1 MFSTLPVDSN
11 RVDEAL
17 RRTIYRDAKREVRVG
32 DLVGLFL
39 DAGLRV
45 FIVGGAPRDW
55 LLGQPGRDIDLSLDR
70 PLEAVHRLL
79 REAHPDIDPVLLRL
93 ERFGTL
99 RWGNEAGGVDL
110 NILRSWKDIQNDEMW
125 TTTFVAREDVR
136 EDALTRDFSINAFF
150 YDCRERVLLDP
161 LDCGL
166 EDLHARRLRL
176 ITHPRVLDTSYR
188 TTFRILQFLCR
199 GYTPRPTCWSTWS
212 ATPTTTSREW
222 TDDCASGFPTTSAPA
237 SSTSTSSSAAST
249 LVPARRSP
257 APSSTPSSEEQTP
270 ERDLKCL

>member
-1 MFSTLPVDSN
+1 MVSTAEPLPTHPVDPA
-11 RVDEAL
+11 RVEAAL
-17 RRTIYRDAKREVRVG
+17 RRTIYRDAKRELRVG
-32 DLVGLFL
+32 DLVELFL

-55 LLGQPGRDIDLSLDR
+55 LLGQPGRDIDLSMDR
-70 PLEAVHRLL
+70 PLEEAHRLL

-125 TTTFVAREDVR
+125 TTTFVAREDLR
-136 EDALTRDFSINAFF
+136 EDALTRDFSLNAFF
-150 YDCRERVLLDP
+150 YDCRERVLWDP
-161 LDCGL
+161 LGCGL

-199 GYTPRPTCWSTWS
+199 GYVPTSNVLEHLERS
-212 ATPTTTSREW
+212 ADHDIQGMEGRLRQWIPNHLGPTFEHLDEFKRRLYACARQEKSRAIL
-222 TDDCASGFPTTSAPA
+222 DALF
-237 SSTSTSSSAAST
+237 
-249 LVPARRSP
+249 
-257 APSSTPSSEEQTP
+257 
-270 ERDLKCL
+270 